1 MGSVMHVNQS
11 HECQTHCNSAVQAFG
26 EIRSLY
32 TGCKQR
38 GLVTVNYFD
47 LRAACLA
54 LHSLA
59 GTAALGDATLDVQY
73 PVPSEQTVA
82 DREDVRPSQLPLLT
96 CQRFEHGP
104 FHIGQQQSLGHVIR
118 APVNMS
124 RLARMAGKANS

>member
-1 MGSVMHVNQS
+1 M
-11 HECQTHCNSAVQAFG
+11 QAFG

-32 TGCKQR
+32 TACKQR

-59 GTAALGDATLDVQY
+59 GTALGDSTLDVQY

-82 DREDVRPSQLPLLT
+82 DREDVR
-96 CQRFEHGP
+96 
-104 FHIGQQQSLGHVIR
+104 V
-118 APVNMS
+118 
-124 RLARMAGKANS
+124 